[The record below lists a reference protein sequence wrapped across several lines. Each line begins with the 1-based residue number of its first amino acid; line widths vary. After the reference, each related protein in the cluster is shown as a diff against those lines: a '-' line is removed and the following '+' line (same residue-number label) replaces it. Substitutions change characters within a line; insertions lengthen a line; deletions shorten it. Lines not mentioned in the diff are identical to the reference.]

1 MDKPANENRA
11 VFRARPVPALS
22 IVPRGRRV
30 PPAPALTAGQIQTL
44 AELSAKAAELRVMLG
59 LPPGAA
65 IPAGPLTDILIQ
77 SRTR

>member
-1 MDKPANENRA
+1 MDKPVNENRSL
-11 VFRARPVPALS
+11 FRARPTPALS
-22 IVPRGRRV
+22 IVPRGRV
-30 PPAPALTAGQIQTL
+30 PPAPALTSGQIQTL
-44 AELSAKAAELRVMLG
+44 ADLRAKAAELRVVLG